1 MVYTLF
7 KEVYMQTAKLFQNGR
22 SQAVRLP
29 KEYNFKG
36 DDVFIQK
43 VGETVILFPKDR
55 AWETFLEG
63 LNGFTE
69 DYMANGREQP
79 EMQEREGL

>member
-1 MVYTLF
+1 
-7 KEVYMQTAKLFQNGR
+7 MQTAKLFRNGR

-43 VGETVILFPKDR
+43 VGDTVILFPKDL

-63 LNGFTE
+63 LNGFT
-69 DYMANGREQP
+69 DDFMANGREQP